1 MQKQTEIC
9 VLIMAILATAFS
21 VGNSEDVNLIDKIEI
36 VAIRSMNV
44 QSNMLNLVTEI
55 KNTNKEKVK
64 LSEGSFIFYLRINKD
79 REESLAANEELGTD
93 KRSRE
98 IILETAEDLK
108 AETGSENNEVI
119 FEIPL
124 GKNNAAAI
132 RSMERILNAIGDPVR
147 NDPIFYING
156 NFYLGVKSD
165 KGWSS
170 VKAKVNWVFRPEF
183 QNKVL
188 LEASLELPVPDFHD
202 TEDKIGSGLRREG
215 RCFADL
221 NFKHNSAEISPD
233 GKNVLEQYIKVMKS
247 DFSGQTF
254 TLAGHTCELGTR
266 KYNMELSKKRA
277 EAVKK
282 YLESK
287 GINPELL
294 NISPRGESEY
304 DGKKGHRWNRR
315 VEFICEGCR
324 E

>member
-1 MQKQTEIC
+1 
-9 VLIMAILATAFS
+9 MAILGAAVS
-21 VGNSEDVNLIDKIEI
+21 IGIADEANVIDKIEI
-36 VAIRSMNV
+36 AAIRSMNV
-44 QSNMLNLVTEI
+44 QSNILSLVTEI
-55 KNTNKEKVK
+55 KNANKEKIK
-64 LSEGSFIFYLRINKD
+64 LTEGSFMFYLRINKD
-79 REESLAANEELGTD
+79 REEPPEADEQLGTD
-93 KRSRE
+93 KRAVE
-98 IILETAEDLK
+98 IFLEPADDLRT
-108 AETGSENNEVI
+108 ETGSENNEVI

-124 GKNNAAAI
+124 GKNNATAI
-132 RSMERILNAIGDPVR
+132 RSMERILNAIGDPVG

>member
-1 MQKQTEIC
+1 MQKQMKIG
-9 VLIMAILATAFS
+9 VLIAVILAAAVS
-21 VGNSEDVNLIDKIEI
+21 VGNSEDANVIDKVEI
-36 VAIRSMNV
+36 VGIRSMNV
-44 QSNMLNLVTEI
+44 QSNILSLVTEI
-55 KNTNKEKVK
+55 KNVNKEKVK
-64 LSEGSFIFYLRINKD
+64 LSEGNFMFYLRINKD
-79 REESLAANEELGTD
+79 WEESLAANEQLGTD
-93 KRSRE
+93 SRTRE
-98 IILETAEDLK
+98 IFLEPADDLR

-124 GKNNAAAI
+124 GKNNATAI

-147 NDPIFYING
+147 NDPLFYING
-156 NFYLGVKSD
+156 SFYLGVKSD

-188 LEASLELPVPDFHD
+188 LEASLELPVPDFHE
-202 TEDKIGSGLRREG
+202 TEDKIIAGFKQG
-215 RCFADL
+215 RCFIDL
-221 NFKHNSAEISPD
+221 NFKVNSAEISLN
-233 GKNVLEQYIKVMKS
+233 GKNMLDQYVKVIKN
-247 DFSGQTF
+247 DFAGQTF

-277 EAVKK
+277 EAVKN

-287 GINPELL
+287 GINSELL
-294 NISPRGESEY
+294 NILPRGESEY

-324 E
+324 

>member
-1 MQKQTEIC
+1 MQKQIKIG
-9 VLIMAILATAFS
+9 VLIAVILAVAVS
-21 VGNSEDVNLIDKIEI
+21 VGSAEDANLIDKVEI

-44 QSNMLNLVTEI
+44 QSNILNLVMEI
-55 KNTNKEKVK
+55 KNANKEEVK
-64 LSEGSFIFYLRINKD
+64 LSEGSFMFYLRINKD
-79 REESLAANEELGTD
+79 REESLAANEQLGTD
-93 KRSRE
+93 SRSRE
-98 IILETAEDLK
+98 IFLEPADDLEK
-108 AETGSENNEVI
+108 ETGSENNEVI

-156 NFYLGVKSD
+156 SFYLGVKSD

-170 VKAKVNWVFRPEF
+170 VKARVNWVFKPEF
-183 QNKVL
+183 QKKVL
-188 LEASLELPVPDFHD
+188 LEASLELPVPDFHHKKD
-202 TEDKIGSGLRREG
+202 EIIDCMKQG

-221 NFKHNSAEISPD
+221 KFAYDSAEISPN
-233 GKNVLEQYIKVMKS
+233 GKNVLEQYVKLMS
-247 DFSGQTF
+247 NDFSGQTF

-266 KYNMELSKKRA
+266 KYNMELSRKRT
-277 EAVKK
+277 ESVKK
-282 YLESK
+282 YLQSR

-304 DGKKGHRWNRR
+304 EGKKGRSWNRR

-324 E
+324 Q